1 MPTLTCEIS
10 DALSEALDR
19 RSKAT
24 GEGTSDFVSRALRRA
39 LNKPLHTL
47 FQVSTS
53 RALVHGV
60 YGEAVSTG
68 RLLYHGDFGLGTFD
82 ELDGEMVILDGI
94 IYQIRSDG
102 TVRQVDA
109 NVGTPFATILNFSAD
124 GEMSL
129 QDLKSLTE
137 LCLLC
142 DQRRQ
147 SDNLFYAFRLDGL
160 FESVHTRVMRRT
172 RSGVSLKAAASVQ
185 PEFQFTNIEG
195 TLVGFWSPSF
205 ASAIDIPGYHFH
217 FLSADR
223 ARGGHLLNCAAGSL
237 RLRWQSVGNFHLS
250 LPDTE
255 EFLRSDLT
263 ADVSKD
269 LSTAEGTHSKENS

>member
-1 MPTLTCEIS
+1 MPTLACEIS

-24 GEGTSDFVSRALRRA
+24 GEDTSDFVSRALRRA

-68 RLLYHGDFGLGTFD
+68 RLLCHGDFGLGTFD

-94 IYQIRSDG
+94 IYQICSDG

-129 QDLKSLTE
+129 QDLKSLAE
-137 LCLLC
+137 LCFLC
-142 DQRRQ
+142 DQKRQ
-147 SDNLFYAFRLDGL
+147 SNNLFYAFRVDGL
-160 FESVHTRVMRRT
+160 FNGAHTRAMRRT
-172 RSGVSLKAAASVQ
+172 QSGVSLKAAASVQ
-185 PEFQFTNIEG
+185 PEFHFTDIKG

-205 ASAIDIPGYHFH
+205 ASAVDIPGYHFH
-217 FLSADR
+217 FISADR
-223 ARGGHLLNCAAGSL
+223 TKGGHLLDCAGESV
-237 RLRWQSVGNFHLS
+237 RIRWQSVRDFHLS

-269 LSTAEGTHSKENS
+269 LSSAEGTNSKENS